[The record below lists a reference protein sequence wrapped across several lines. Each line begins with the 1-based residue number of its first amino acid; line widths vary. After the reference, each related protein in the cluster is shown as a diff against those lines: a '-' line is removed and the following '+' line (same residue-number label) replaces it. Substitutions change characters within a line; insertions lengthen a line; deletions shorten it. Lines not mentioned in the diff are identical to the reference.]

1 MEALKARA
9 RYCLGSIPEYG
20 FLTGNH
26 SESGLHT
33 RFQMMDA
40 DSVVLDLIQCIE
52 FTANKRNK
60 RLRRMSY
67 LAKILNLSEQVQQ
80 KVLDIQTR
88 NFEDNSEGIVT
99 LESVDTLIEQQEC
112 IGSKFHRNEVTVP
125 FKQPIV
131 QHFHNACKDALN
143 DDGKVYDI
151 FTCVAIIAFYELVIS
166 IQNSST
172 LRSQLLSTATLQF
185 KGGASVGKFLL
196 KSNVKLWNNLNEED
210 KKFAIDNFIRGGDN
224 DTSVNFHYQP
234 NEHHCMGV
242 INEEIG
248 SIMFDL
254 SVIMIKVIS
263 EFNVAD
269 IMSQQFH
276 QVENT
281 EIKFD
286 GTNFA
291 LESRMAKSFA
301 VIDLED
307 NILECVPTFPKQNQ
321 LFNTTSYLEF
331 LNQNRNLVKFFL
343 TRIKAGFRAVNKDL
357 GLTVN
362 CYAECLDISGCCI
375 DSAYVFKSTYVD
387 VDLTMFV

>member
-9 RYCLGSIPEYG
+9 RYYLGSIPEYG

-80 KVLDIQTR
+80 KVLDIQNR
-88 NFEDNSEGIVT
+88 DFDDNSEGIVT

-125 FKQPIV
+125 FKQPII
-131 QHFHNACKDALN
+131 QHFHNKCKDVLN
-143 DDGKVYDI
+143 ENGEVYDI

-185 KGGASVGKFLL
+185 KGGAAVGKFLL
-196 KSNVKLWNNLNEED
+196 QANDEIWNSLSDDD
-210 KKFAIDNFIRGGDN
+210 KEFAFTNFIRGGDN
-224 DTSVNFHYQP
+224 DTSINFHYQP
-234 NEHHCMGV
+234 NDIHCMGV

-254 SVIMIKVIS
+254 SSIMIKVVS
-263 EFNVAD
+263 EFNVEHILMNKIND
-269 IMSQQFH
+269 
-276 QVENT
+276 VEQSDFN
-281 EIKFD
+281 FD
-286 GTNFA
+286 GYNFSF
-291 LESRMAKSFA
+291 ESRKGMSFA
-301 VIDLED
+301 VIDLE
-307 NILECVPTFPKQNQ
+307 NNEMECVPTTNQ
-321 LFNTTSYLEF
+321 SSRLFNSISYLEF
-331 LNQNRNLVKFFL
+331 LNQDRNLVKFFL
-343 TRIKAGFRAVNKDL
+343 TRIKAGFLATNQEL
-357 GLTVN
+357 GLKLN
-362 CYAECLDISGCCI
+362 CYAECLDISGCCV
-375 DSAYVFKSTYVD
+375 DSSAIFKSTYVD